1 MFFLILIGLGLAL
14 QQSTC
19 AQPANQLQLSQP
31 GKEAPPPRVLT
42 LQEAMELAR
51 INSPQLSS
59 ANITAL
65 LAHEDRVQAKAALLP
80 NANWFNQFIYTQP
93 NGTPSGVFVAND
105 GPHVYNNWAIVH
117 GDIFA
122 PGKRAEFQRATVAE
136 AVARAKAD
144 IAGRGLIA
152 TVVQNYYSLVSAQRK
167 YANAQQSLREAVQFN
182 DITQK
187 QEQGGE
193 VAHSDV
199 VKAQIQLAQ
208 RQRDAQEAQ
217 LAIEKAR
224 IGFAVILFPDF
235 RRDYSVVDDLQTTP
249 PLPSF
254 EQIQGLAG
262 KNNPDVRAAQG
273 TVRQE
278 TLGITIARSAYL
290 PTLSFDY
297 FLGIDANQY
306 ALYNRSHL
314 NNLGS
319 VAQAQMT
326 IPLWTWGAT
335 RSKVRQAELHLQQAK
350 TDLSLTQR
358 QLLANLNSFYQEAET
373 ARSQL
378 ASLKSSLDLSTE
390 SLRLTL
396 LRYTAGEVTVLEVV
410 DAQTTLVQAR
420 NAYDD
425 GVVRYRLALANLQTL
440 TGAF

>member
-1 MFFLILIGLGLAL
+1 MFLLILIGLGLAL
-14 QQSTC
+14 QQSIY
-19 AQPANQLQLSQP
+19 AQPVNQEQ
-31 GKEAPPPRVLT
+31 PPRVLT

-51 INSPQLSS
+51 INSPQLAS
-59 ANITAL
+59 ANITAQ

-105 GPHVYNNWAIVH
+105 GPHVYNNWATVH
-117 GDIFA
+117 GDLFA

-152 TVVQNYYSLVSAQRK
+152 TVVQNYYGLVSAQRK

-208 RQRDAQEAQ
+208 RQRESQEAQ
-217 LAIEKAR
+217 VAIEKAR

-235 RRDYSVVDDLQTTP
+235 RRDYSVVDDLQTAT

-262 KNNPDVRAAQG
+262 KNNPDIRAAQA

-290 PTLSFDY
+290 PSLSFDY
-297 FLGIDANQY
+297 FFGINANQY
-306 ALYNRSHL
+306 AIYNRSHL

-350 TDLSLTQR
+350 NDLSLTQR
-358 QLLANLNSFYQEAET
+358 QLMANLNAFYLEADT
-373 ARSQL
+373 ASSQL
-378 ASLKSSLDLSTE
+378 ASVKSSLDLSTE

-410 DAQTTLVQAR
+410 DAQATLVQAR

-440 TGAF
+440 TGVF

>member
-1 MFFLILIGLGLAL
+1 
-14 QQSTC
+14 
-19 AQPANQLQLSQP
+19 
-31 GKEAPPPRVLT
+31 
-42 LQEAMELAR
+42 MELAR
-51 INSPQLSS
+51 INSPQLAS

>member
-1 MFFLILIGLGLAL
+1 
-14 QQSTC
+14 
-19 AQPANQLQLSQP
+19 
-31 GKEAPPPRVLT
+31 
-42 LQEAMELAR
+42 
-51 INSPQLSS
+51 
-59 ANITAL
+59 
-65 LAHEDRVQAKAALLP
+65 
-80 NANWFNQFIYTQP
+80 
-93 NGTPSGVFVAND
+93 
-105 GPHVYNNWAIVH
+105 
-117 GDIFA
+117 
-122 PGKRAEFQRATVAE
+122 
-136 AVARAKAD
+136 
-144 IAGRGLIA
+144 LIA
-152 TVVQNYYSLVSAQRK
+152 TVVQNYYGLVSAQRK

-378 ASLKSSLDLSTE
+378 ASLKSSLDLTTE

>member
-51 INSPQLSS
+51 INSPQLAS

>member
-51 INSPQLSS
+51 INSPQLAS

-152 TVVQNYYSLVSAQRK
+152 TVVQNYYGLVSAQRK

-273 TVRQE
+273 AVRQE